1 MLTGKNGLT
10 GKKISTDRPLPPDT
24 RKGRGSFAKAVGS
37 FVPKIATKAFEKY
50 GFHTAEIMTQWSRI
64 AGPEFATFTK
74 PERMRWPRVPSSAT
88 AAGVEQRPGAT
99 LHLLV
104 EPARA
109 LDAEYQAQ
117 EIIERINGYFGYRA
131 VETLRLIQSPIGHR
145 QQPPPNDPAA
155 RQPNLA
161 EAPLVEAPMPPI
173 ADEPLKAALKALWSS
188 VSATAARR

>member
-10 GKKISTDRPLPPDT
+10 GKISGAPRALAPDT

-64 AGPEFATFTK
+64 AGPEFAAFTK
-74 PERMRWPRVPSSAT
+74 PERMRWPRVQNSST
-88 AAGVEQRPGAT
+88 AAGAATEQRPGAT

-109 LDAEYQAQ
+109 LDAEYRAQ

-131 VETLRLIQSPIGHR
+131 VDTLRLIQSPIGNR
-145 QQPPPNDPAA
+145 QQT
-155 RQPNLA
+155 LA
-161 EAPLVEAPMPPI
+161 GDLAGRKPDLSEAPLPPI
-173 ADEPLKAALKALWSS
+173 ADEPLKAALKALWTS
-188 VSATAARR
+188 VSAEAAKR

>member
-10 GKKISTDRPLPPDT
+10 GKNSGPLRALPPDT

-37 FVPKIATKAFEKY
+37 YVPKIATKAFEKY

-64 AGPEFATFTK
+64 AGPEFAAFTK
-74 PERMRWPRVPSSAT
+74 PERMRWPRVQTGAG
-88 AAGVEQRPGAT
+88 AANEQRPGAT

-109 LDAEYQAQ
+109 LDAEYRAQ

-131 VETLRLIQSPIGHR
+131 VETLRLIQSPIGNR
-145 QQPPPNDPAA
+145 QQTPANVA
-155 RQPNLA
+155 VKREPVLA
-161 EAPLVEAPMPPI
+161 EAPLPPI
-173 ADEPLKAALKALWSS
+173 EDEPLKAALKALWAS
-188 VSATAARR
+188 VSAKAAKR